1 MKKILLL
8 ILASVAVSL
17 YASSAEPET
26 EDLVPYY
33 KYRVYLK
40 DKGRRTAS
48 LMKHPERYLSTRSI
62 ERRAKQGLAIDYT
75 DLPVNAKYI
84 RDVAATG
91 VEVLLRSRWNNTLV
105 VRCEDT
111 TMMEAVRALPFVKEA
126 VQVAHYEK
134 SPLNIDKNRLNLL
147 SQEPHEPDTSY
158 YAQGVFQITSLN
170 GLPLHEAGF
179 RGEGM
184 CIAVIDGGF
193 LNSDTIPA
201 MQNTR
206 IVGTHNFVMPGVSV
220 FDWNNDH
227 GQAVLSCMGTNTP
240 HVMVGTAPEAEY
252 WLLISED
259 GNSEQPVEED
269 NWAAAI
275 EFADSV
281 GADVI
286 NSSLGYGSY
295 DAPYGK
301 IPPYE
306 YNGRTRLVSR
316 TASMAA
322 SKGMVVCCAA
332 GNSGEEILSTIAVPA
347 DADNIITVGS
357 VATIY
362 SKQGKSR
369 DVMFFSSRGGSY
381 DGRIKPDVVCEG
393 LQVIGSNGTRTF
405 SYGTSI
411 SSPVMCGMV
420 TSLWQALPELTASE
434 IIDIVRRSG
443 NHADA
448 PDNTWGYGEPDFAKA
463 WEMGKALA
471 AKKAAAKKD

>member
-1 MKKILLL
+1 MKRILLL
-8 ILASVAVSL
+8 FLMSTAVSL
-17 YASSAEPET
+17 CAAGAEPET
-26 EDLVPYY
+26 EQFVPCY

-48 LMKHPERYLSTRSI
+48 LMKHPERYLSPRSI
-62 ERRAKQGLAIDYT
+62 ERREKQGLAIDYT
-75 DLPVNAKYI
+75 DLPVNGKYI
-84 RDVAATG
+84 RGVAATG

-105 VRCEDT
+105 VQCEDT
-111 TMMEAVRALPFVKEA
+111 TLMDAVRALPFVKEA

-134 SPLNIDKNRLNLL
+134 SPLNINKDRHGML
-147 SQEPHEPDTSY
+147 SQEPSNPDTSY
-158 YAQGVFQITSLN
+158 YAQGASQISSLN

-193 LNSDTIPA
+193 LNTDTIPA

-206 IVGTHNFVMPGVSV
+206 IAGSHNFVMPGVSV

-227 GQAVLSCMGTNTP
+227 GQAVLSCMGANTP

-259 GNSEQPVEED
+259 GGSEQPVEED
-269 NWAAAI
+269 NWTAAI
-275 EFADSV
+275 EFADSI
-281 GADVI
+281 GANVI
-286 NSSLGYGSY
+286 NSSLGYGSF

-301 IPPYE
+301 VPSYE
-306 YNGRTRLVSR
+306 HNGRSRLVSR

-332 GNSGEEILSTIAVPA
+332 GNSGEGILSTISVPA

-357 VATIY
+357 VATLY

-393 LQVIGSNGTRTF
+393 LNVIGSNGTRTF

-411 SSPVMCGMV
+411 STPVMCGMV
-420 TSLWQALPELTASE
+420 ASLWQALPELTATE

-443 NHADA
+443 NRADT

-471 AKKAAAKKD
+471 AQKAAAAGN

>member
-8 ILASVAVSL
+8 LIASMATSL
-17 YASSAEPET
+17 YAVGAEPDT
-26 EDLVPYY
+26 EEFVPCY

-48 LMKHPERYLSTRSI
+48 LMKHPERYLSPRSI
-62 ERRAKQGLAIDYT
+62 ERRERQGLAIDYT
-75 DLPVNAKYI
+75 DLPVYGKYI
-84 RDVAATG
+84 RKVAATG

-105 VRCEDT
+105 VQCEDT
-111 TMMEAVRALPFVKEA
+111 TLMDAVRELPFVKEA

-134 SPLNIDKNRLNLL
+134 SPLNINKNRHDML
-147 SQEPHEPDTSY
+147 SQEPSKQDTTY
-158 YAQGVFQITSLN
+158 HAQGFSQISSLN

-193 LNSDTIPA
+193 LNTDTIPA

-206 IVGTHNFVMPGVSV
+206 IAGTHNFVMPGVSV
-220 FDWNNDH
+220 YDWNIDH
-227 GQAVLSCMGTNTP
+227 GQTVLSCMGANTP
-240 HVMVGTAPEAEY
+240 YVMVGTAPDAEY
-252 WLLISED
+252 WLVMSED

-281 GADVI
+281 GADMI

-301 IPPYE
+301 VPSYE
-306 YNGRTRLVSR
+306 RNGRAHLISR

-322 SKGMVVCCAA
+322 SKGILVCCAA
-332 GNSGEEILSTIAVPA
+332 GNAGEEILSTIAVPA
-347 DADNIITVGS
+347 DAENILTVGS

-362 SKQGKSR
+362 SKHGKNR

-420 TSLWQALPELTASE
+420 ACLWQALPKLTATE

-443 NHADA
+443 NRADA

-463 WEMGKALA
+463 WELGKALA
-471 AKKAAAKKD
+471 AQKAAAAGN

>member
-1 MKKILLL
+1 MKRILLL
-8 ILASVAVSL
+8 FLMSTAVSL
-17 YASSAEPET
+17 CAAGAEPET
-26 EDLVPYY
+26 EQFVPCY

-48 LMKHPERYLSTRSI
+48 LMKHPERYLSPRSI
-62 ERRAKQGLAIDYT
+62 ERREKQGLAIDYT
-75 DLPVNAKYI
+75 DLPVNGKYI
-84 RDVAATG
+84 RGVAATG

-105 VRCEDT
+105 VQCEDT
-111 TMMEAVRALPFVKEA
+111 TLMDAVRALPFVKEA

-134 SPLNIDKNRLNLL
+134 SPLNINKDRHGML
-147 SQEPHEPDTSY
+147 SQEPSNPDTSY
-158 YAQGVFQITSLN
+158 YAQGASQISSLN

-193 LNSDTIPA
+193 LNTDTIPA

-206 IVGTHNFVMPGVSV
+206 IAGSHNFVMPGVSV

-227 GQAVLSCMGTNTP
+227 GQAVLSCMGANTP

-259 GNSEQPVEED
+259 GGSEQPVEED
-269 NWAAAI
+269 NWTAAI
-275 EFADSV
+275 EFADSI

-286 NSSLGYGSY
+286 NSSLGYGSF

-301 IPPYE
+301 VPSYE
-306 YNGRTRLVSR
+306 HNGRSRLVSR

-332 GNSGEEILSTIAVPA
+332 GNSGEGILSTISVPA

-357 VATIY
+357 VATLY

-393 LQVIGSNGTRTF
+393 LNVIGSNGTRTF

-411 SSPVMCGMV
+411 STPVMCGMV
-420 TSLWQALPELTASE
+420 TSLWQALPELTATE

-443 NHADA
+443 NRADT

-471 AKKAAAKKD
+471 AQKAAAAGN

>member
-1 MKKILLL
+1 MRKILLL
-8 ILASVAVSL
+8 LFVSMTVSVRA
-17 YASSAEPET
+17 AGAEPET
-26 EDLVPYY
+26 EQFVPCY

-40 DKGRRTAS
+40 DKGRRTAP
-48 LMKHPERYLSTRSI
+48 LLKHPERYLSPRSI
-62 ERRAKQGLAIDYT
+62 ERRERQGLAIDYT
-75 DLPVNAKYI
+75 DLPVYGKYI

-105 VRCEDT
+105 VQCEDT
-111 TMMEAVRALPFVKEA
+111 TLMDAVRELPFVKEA

-134 SPLNIDKNRLNLL
+134 SPLNINKNRHGML
-147 SQEPHEPDTSY
+147 SQEPPKPDTSY
-158 YAQGVFQITSLN
+158 YAQGMNQITSLN
-170 GLPLHEAGF
+170 GRPLHEAGF

-193 LNSDTIPA
+193 LNTDTIPA

-227 GQAVLSCMGTNTP
+227 GQSVLSCMGTNTP

-252 WLLISED
+252 WLLLSED

-275 EFADSV
+275 EYADSV

-286 NSSLGYGSY
+286 NSSLGYGSF
-295 DAPYGK
+295 DTPYGK
-301 IPPYE
+301 VPSYE
-306 YNGRTRLVSR
+306 HNGRTRLISR

-322 SKGMVVCCAA
+322 SKGMIVCCAA

-347 DADNIITVGS
+347 DADNILTVGS

-362 SKQGKSR
+362 SKHGHSR

-393 LQVIGSNGTRTF
+393 LYVIGSDGTRSF
-405 SYGTSI
+405 AYGTSI
-411 SSPVMCGMV
+411 STPVMCGMV
-420 TSLWQALPELTASE
+420 ASLWQALPELTAIE
-434 IIDIVRRSG
+434 IMDIVRRSG
-443 NHADA
+443 SHADA
-448 PDNTWGYGEPDFAKA
+448 PDNTWGYGEPDFVKA
-463 WEMGKALA
+463 WKMGKDLA
-471 AKKAAAKKD
+471 AQKAASTGD

>member
-1 MKKILLL
+1 
-8 ILASVAVSL
+8 
-17 YASSAEPET
+17 
-26 EDLVPYY
+26 
-33 KYRVYLK
+33 
-40 DKGRRTAS
+40 
-48 LMKHPERYLSTRSI
+48 
-62 ERRAKQGLAIDYT
+62 
-75 DLPVNAKYI
+75 
-84 RDVAATG
+84 
-91 VEVLLRSRWNNTLV
+91 
-105 VRCEDT
+105 
-111 TMMEAVRALPFVKEA
+111 
-126 VQVAHYEK
+126 
-134 SPLNIDKNRLNLL
+134 
-147 SQEPHEPDTSY
+147 
-158 YAQGVFQITSLN
+158 
-170 GLPLHEAGF
+170 
-179 RGEGM
+179 
-184 CIAVIDGGF
+184 
-193 LNSDTIPA
+193 

-227 GQAVLSCMGTNTP
+227 GQSVLSCMGTNTP

-362 SKQGKSR
+362 SKQGQSR

-420 TSLWQALPELTASE
+420 TSLWQALPELTATE

-443 NHADA
+443 NHADE

-463 WEMGKALA
+463 WEMGKTLA

>member
-1 MKKILLL
+1 MKRILLL
-8 ILASVAVSL
+8 ILVSIIL
-17 YASSAEPET
+17 SPHAQGAEPEQF
-26 EDLVPYY
+26 VPCY
-33 KYRVYLK
+33 KYRIYLK
-40 DKGRRTAS
+40 DKGRRTAP
-48 LMKHPERYLSTRSI
+48 LLKHPERYLSPRSI
-62 ERRAKQGLAIDYT
+62 ERRERQGLAIDYT
-75 DLPVNAKYI
+75 DLPVYGKYI
-84 RDVAATG
+84 RDVASTG

-105 VRCEDT
+105 VQCEDT
-111 TMMEAVRALPFVKEA
+111 TLIDAVRELPFVKEA

-134 SPLNIDKNRLNLL
+134 SPLNIKTDRLNTL
-147 SQEPHEPDTSY
+147 SQEPPKPDTSY
-158 YAQGVFQITSLN
+158 YAQGMSQITSLN

-193 LNSDTIPA
+193 LNTDTIPA

-206 IVGTHNFVMPGVSV
+206 IVGTHNFVMPSVSPYG
-220 FDWNNDH
+220 WNNDH
-227 GQAVLSCMGTNTP
+227 GQAVLSCMGANTP
-240 HVMVGTAPEAEY
+240 YVMVGTAPDAEY
-252 WLLISED
+252 WLLLSED

-275 EFADSV
+275 EYADSV

-301 IPPYE
+301 VPSYE
-306 YNGRTRLVSR
+306 HNGRTRLVSR

-322 SKGMVVCCAA
+322 SKGMIVCCAA

-347 DADNIITVGS
+347 DADNILTVGS

-362 SKQGKSR
+362 SKHGHSR

-393 LQVIGSNGTRTF
+393 LKVIGSNGARTF

-411 SSPVMCGMV
+411 STPVMCGMV
-420 TSLWQALPELTASE
+420 ASLWQALPELTATE

-448 PDNTWGYGEPDFAKA
+448 PDNTWGYGEPDFVKA
-463 WEMGKALA
+463 WEMGKSLA
-471 AKKAAAKKD
+471 AQKAAAAGN